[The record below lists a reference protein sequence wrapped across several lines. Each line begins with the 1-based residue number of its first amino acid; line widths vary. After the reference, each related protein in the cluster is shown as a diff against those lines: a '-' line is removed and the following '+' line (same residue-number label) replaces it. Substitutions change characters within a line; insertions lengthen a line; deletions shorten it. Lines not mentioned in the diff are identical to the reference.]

1 MGVLQEGS
9 ESIRLTYIFHMTDG
23 NEVRVVGDDS
33 TIENQDGAMF
43 HVVTLKEKRVG
54 EIPCPLVS
62 YWWAEDIDSSRVLK
76 ERY

>member
-33 TIENQDGAMF
+33 KIER
-43 HVVTLKEKRVG
+43 TRTER
-54 EIPCPLVS
+54 CPMS
-62 YWWAEDIDSSRVLK
+62 
-76 ERY
+76 

>member
-33 TIENQDGAMF
+33 TTENQDGAMF
-43 HVVTLKEKRVG
+43 HVVTLKERRVG

-62 YWWAEDIDSSRVLK
+62 YWWAEEID
-76 ERY
+76 